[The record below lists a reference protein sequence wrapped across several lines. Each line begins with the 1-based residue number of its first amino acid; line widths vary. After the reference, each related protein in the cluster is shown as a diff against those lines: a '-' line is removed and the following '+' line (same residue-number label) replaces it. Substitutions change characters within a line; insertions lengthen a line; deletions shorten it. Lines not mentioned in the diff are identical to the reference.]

1 MPRRSRSTPKRRSRS
16 SMSSCH
22 QIHHHYL
29 QDLSYG
35 SWTGAFITFV
45 IAINAYLLNYIN
57 NLEKENCECSKHW
70 QRDYIKYFSMV
81 AIILSVL
88 MIITSLSGLVVRGPL
103 AGLLHFLRSILG
115 IASLVNI
122 FVLFHY
128 STGLR
133 NKDCECSEDT
143 ARTFMTFYYLSILVV
158 VVVLLSMLIW
168 GAVNAAR
175 V

>member
-1 MPRRSRSTPKRRSRS
+1 
-16 SMSSCH
+16 
-22 QIHHHYL
+22 
-29 QDLSYG
+29 
-35 SWTGAFITFV
+35 
-45 IAINAYLLNYIN
+45 
-57 NLEKENCECSKHW
+57 
-70 QRDYIKYFSMV
+70 
-81 AIILSVL
+81 

-143 ARTFMTFYYLSILVV
+143 ARTFMTFYSGLSILVV
-158 VVVLLSMLIW
+158 VVVLLSMLIKDK
-168 GAVNAAR
+168 
-175 V
+175 

>member
-16 SMSSCH
+16 SLAMSSNSPS
-22 QIHHHYL
+22 
-29 QDLSYG
+29 LSPRSKSNRVVG
-35 SWTGAFITFV
+35 QVLSSLFV

-70 QRDYIKYFSMV
+70 QRDYIKYFSIV
-81 AIILSVL
+81 VIVVSVL

-143 ARTFMTFYYLSILVV
+143 ARTFMTFYSGLSILVV

-168 GAVNAAR
+168 GA
-175 V
+175 